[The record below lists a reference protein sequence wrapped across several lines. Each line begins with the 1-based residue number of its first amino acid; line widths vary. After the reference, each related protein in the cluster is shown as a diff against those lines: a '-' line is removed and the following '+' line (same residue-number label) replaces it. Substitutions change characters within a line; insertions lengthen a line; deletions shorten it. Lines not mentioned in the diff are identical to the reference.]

1 MQKRSIVDV
10 RLGSKYASFPPN
22 ILKISIDATAN
33 ILQNISNEIMIKAE
47 SPDSLKLSNMIPI
60 LLRKIRK
67 IAN

>member
-1 MQKRSIVDV
+1 MQKRYIVDV
-10 RLGSKYASFPPN
+10 RLGSKYASLLPN
-22 ILKISIDATAN
+22 ILKISTDATAN

-60 LLRKIRK
+60 LLRKIRT